1 MNARFAQTPGMV
13 SCSTLLFSVAKIR
26 VSRRSSKIKNPII
39 SRITFNNSRCTTQIM
54 LLDINFKSNPITY
67 IVPVLL
73 SIAGLYVSGVDF
85 ASETLTTL
93 YSYLPFLLKFIPSLL
108 IGAASNYY
116 LRSVQRK
123 SWEDQEFLK
132 AVQIS
137 LNYVDGKRGNKGAQ
151 LQFRTLDECQ
161 VDDLMN
167 GNSEGIAKIL
177 AACDSTTIDQS
188 FLGVFQKGEK
198 RNVEFKHLDMFMKAV
213 INRISVKFATGYLD
227 YDFRIPV
234 LEKEYW
240 LGLTCEKPKKGQT
253 FARKV
258 RVMVASDGF
267 LRSIPNFADPPKFE
281 YPQHIARWECLQ
293 QMHKIYLADQ
303 ALIGT
308 PGRFW
313 EKQVLRK
320 IKIFRPLHY
329 PFDHTNDQDQE
340 KDKDAV
346 RVRKGIVRSSP
357 SPNQFRSISSRQ
369 RAGSNSAKLT
379 LKSKSSIQFN

>member
-1 MNARFAQTPGMV
+1 
-13 SCSTLLFSVAKIR
+13 
-26 VSRRSSKIKNPII
+26 
-39 SRITFNNSRCTTQIM
+39 M

-357 SPNQFRSISSRQ
+357 SPNQQFRSLSSTSRQ